1 MSRNTPASIFELSQT
16 IMEVHQYIKLWEYGR
31 LDWNTCLLEMHKAL
45 VQRCIELN
53 DKWEVGLDISEKM
66 FAISEIAQPTSYAQA
81 ALLEY
86 NILEQ
91 QMTVIRCI
99 HIVAN
104 MYLNLLDIA
113 KQKVR
118 DRQIERIMCYEAWEN
133 DGQLLNFEISAQTGE
148 CREPP
153 KLDIS

>member
-1 MSRNTPASIFELSQT
+1 
-16 IMEVHQYIKLWEYGR
+16 MEVHQYITLWEYGR

-53 DKWEVGLDISEKM
+53 DKWEVGLDISDKM
-66 FAISEIAQPTSYAQA
+66 FAISEIARPTSHAQA
-81 ALLEY
+81 ALSEY

-91 QMTVIRCI
+91 QRNIIRCI
-99 HIVAN
+99 HVVAN
-104 MYLNLLDIA
+104 MYLNLLNIA
-113 KQKVR
+113 KQRVR

-133 DGQLLNFEISAQTGE
+133 DGQLLNSEISTQTEE
-148 CREPP
+148 CLKPP